1 MIKSKGLKGI
11 FFLGAGGRNMGFLD
25 NLSDSIANTTRDI
38 SKMAQNAGDM
48 TKLQYDK
55 KVKEGELSKL
65 YERLGR
71 KYYQEHS
78 DEDSEIVKEI
88 KAANLRIEEIA
99 KDIMI
104 LKGGKACPRCGTLV
118 KNGAK
123 FCSACG
129 EKVDDIFED

>member
-1 MIKSKGLKGI
+1 
-11 FFLGAGGRNMGFLD
+11 MGFLD
-25 NLSDSIANTTRDI
+25 DLSESIANTTKDI
-38 SKMAQNAGDM
+38 GKMAQNAGDM
-48 TKLQYDK
+48 TRLQYDK

-71 KYYQEHS
+71 KYYDEHS
-78 DEDSEIVKEI
+78 DEDSELVKEI
-88 KAANLRIEEIA
+88 KAVSLRIDEIS
-99 KDIMI
+99 KEILT

-118 KNGAK
+118 KKGAK